1 MMKGNILLLAPIIF
15 PIIIGLIIKEHDL
28 RKYGV
33 KKIYILTGLMPIVNL
48 FILIG
53 LFFMDNQTLTF
64 IAFNNILSFR
74 LHIDEITKFFTL
86 LTSFIWILVTFYS
99 FEYMSHE
106 KNVKN
111 FYIFLSI
118 SYGMVLGLGFGGNLF
133 TYYLFYEFMTLST
146 FPLVINSNTKESMKA
161 GIKYLAYSFSGAA
174 LVLIGIIFTY
184 YHGLDTAFS
193 PGGILKPEIIGT
205 NLSLIIY
212 LLSFIG
218 FGSKAGM
225 YPLHAWLPNAHPVA
239 PAPASGILSGL
250 VTKAGVLGIIRFT
263 FYVYGPEAI
272 RGSWLQTTI
281 LILSIFT
288 IFMGSMLAFM
298 TKELKKRLAFSS
310 VSQVSYI
317 LFGIALLNREGFIGA
332 LSHMTFHAILK
343 NILFLAA
350 GAIICKTGKYYT
362 HEIRGIGKEMPITM
376 WTFTLASLALIGIPP
391 LSGFISKWYLGL
403 GGLAYSNYYLGL
415 GGLITLIVSA
425 LLTGGYLIPI
435 FVDAFFP
442 GQDYDYSILTS
453 YEPTRFMTIP
463 LIILTLVVI
472 LLGMFPNFL
481 IDFFNNIVQ
490 TIL

>member
-1 MMKGNILLLAPIIF
+1 MKGNILLLAPIIF
-15 PIIIGLIIKEHDL
+15 PIIIGLIIKEHDI
-28 RKYGV
+28 RKYGTR
-33 KKIYILTGLMPIVNL
+33 KIYILTGLMPIINM

-53 LFFMDNQTLTF
+53 LFMVDDQTLIF
-64 IAFNNILSFR
+64 FGNNILSIR
-74 LHIDEITKFFTL
+74 LHIDDITKFFTL
-86 LTSFIWILVTFYS
+86 LTTFIWILVTFYS
-99 FEYMSHE
+99 FDYMIHE

-118 SYGMVLGLGFGGNLF
+118 SYGMVLGLGFGGNMF

-161 GIKYLAYSFSGAA
+161 GIKYLAYSFSGAG

-184 YHGLDTAFS
+184 YHGLDTVFS
-193 PGGILKPEIIGT
+193 PGGILKPAIIDN

-212 LLSFIG
+212 LLTFIG

-225 YPLHAWLPNAHPVA
+225 FPLHAWLPNAHPVA
-239 PAPASGILSGL
+239 PAPASGILSGI

-263 FYVYGPEAI
+263 FYVYGADAI
-272 RGSWLQTTI
+272 RGTWVQSTI

-317 LFGIALLNREGFIGA
+317 LFGIALLNSEGLIGA

-343 NILFLAA
+343 NILFLGA
-350 GAIICKTGKYYT
+350 GAIISKAGKYYT
-362 HEIRGIGKEMPITM
+362 DELRGIGKQMPITM

-403 GGLAYSNYYLGL
+403 GGLAYPNYYLGL
-415 GGLITLIVSA
+415 VGLVTLIVSA

-442 GQDYDYSILTS
+442 GQDYNYDILTS
-453 YEPTRFMTIP
+453 HEPRKLMTLP
-463 LIILTLVVI
+463 LIILTVTVI
-472 LLGMFPNFL
+472 LLGIFPNSL

-490 TIL
+490 SIL